1 MSKLPYNGVALYSA
15 TKAAVSMLSR
25 SMALELEP
33 LGIRV
38 NTVSPTIMETDL
50 TRDPASFDA
59 QPAAVGHNATRA
71 KKPAAAQEEMTDFM
85 KHLVGRQILK
95 RLLTVQ
101 ETADLILYLSTSNS
115 SFLTGQEIFIDGG
128 LMEN

>member
-1 MSKLPYNGVALYSA
+1 MSKLPYKGVALYSA

-25 SMALELEP
+25 SMAVELEP

-50 TRDPASFDA
+50 TRNPASFDIDAAARADAGAPA
-59 QPAAVGHNATRA
+59 QPAPGPE
-71 KKPAAAQEEMTDFM
+71 KMTGFM
-85 KHLVGRQILK
+85 KYLVDRHIIK
-95 RLLTVQ
+95 RLLTVE

-128 LMEN
+128 LIEN

>member
-1 MSKLPYNGVALYSA
+1 MSKLPYKGVALYSA

-25 SMALELEP
+25 SMAVELEP

-50 TRDPASFDA
+50 TRNPASFDIVA
-59 QPAAVGHNATRA
+59 ASHATTEQHSAVGPQ
-71 KKPAAAQEEMTDFM
+71 KMTGFM
-85 KHLVGRQILK
+85 KYLVDRHIIK
-95 RLLTVQ
+95 RLLTVD

-115 SFLTGQEIFIDGG
+115 WFLTGQEIFIDGG